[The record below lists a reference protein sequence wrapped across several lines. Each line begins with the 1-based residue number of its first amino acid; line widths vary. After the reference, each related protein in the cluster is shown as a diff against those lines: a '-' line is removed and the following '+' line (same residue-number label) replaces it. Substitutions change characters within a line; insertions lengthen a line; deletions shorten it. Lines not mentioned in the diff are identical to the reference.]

1 MTDEQ
6 AGNRQTLVPWVR
18 KRSKWPHV
26 LQLAQAAG
34 LGGHQGVGVQ
44 PGNAPDI
51 KARLPRYHYAV
62 AGQAVRMLTPVTS
75 SSEEKDKD
83 PEVEVDPSMH
93 HN

>member
-1 MTDEQ
+1 M
-6 AGNRQTLVPWVR
+6 
-18 KRSKWPHV
+18 
-26 LQLAQAAG
+26 
-34 LGGHQGVGVQ
+34 Q

-51 KARLPRYHYAV
+51 KARLSRYHYIE

-83 PEVEVDPSMH
+83 PEVDPSMH